1 MEITV
6 APSMKYEI
14 KWGKK
19 QQFTGQLNIAP
30 LAMKIL
36 YVNDDELVKNFG
48 IAEGK
53 NQKTTFGPN
62 ITLST
67 KWQICKQIVWNN
79 RMYWFSNF
87 DYHIWEWEN
96 NINFTVTKLITANL
110 HLYPRFDNSN
120 KNYRSG
126 KDHDGTY
133 LMFKELLSLGLT
145 YNF

>member
-1 MEITV
+1 
-6 APSMKYEI
+6 
-14 KWGKK
+14 
-19 QQFTGQLNIAP
+19 
-30 LAMKIL
+30 MKIL
-36 YVNDDELVKNFG
+36 YVNDDDLVKNFG

-96 NINFTVTKLITANL
+96 KINFTVTKLITANL

-120 KNYRSG
+120 PNYRSG
-126 KDHDGTY
+126 EQHDGTY